1 MLLFLLAISFTLGI
15 SAFCSLLEAVILS
28 TTTTEIEAL
37 KQQDPRKGERL
48 EKYKIEI
55 EETSSAILGLNTVAN
70 TAGTAATT
78 SIAAILWGAES
89 KISLLLVPI
98 CLVIGILIFSEVLP
112 KNVGV
117 IYRKRLQPRLVLPL
131 AIVRSIMI
139 PTTLLCKTL
148 VLWIAGKSKGEEVGD
163 EDIILLAQKSAKEGN
178 LTQGESEMISNTLK
192 LDDVKVADVMTPRT
206 VVTALEQALTVGELF
221 DENMNIPFARMPVY
235 DDTIDNIVGLI
246 RRRDL
251 LKAKA
256 ENLDHTTVKELMQ
269 EIIFIPEN
277 ATISHAL
284 QQFLKNHQQLAAVVD
299 EFGSISGVVTVEDIV
314 EHIIGQEIFEKDDVA
329 IDMRELARRKKL
341 SENATKSHDHE
352 TDGLANIKHQTLNIE
367 H

>member
-1 MLLFLLAISFTLGI
+1 MLLFFLAIIFTLGI

-28 TTTTEIEAL
+28 TTAAEIEAL
-37 KQQDPRKGERL
+37 KQKDAHKGERL
-48 EKYKIEI
+48 EKYKIDI

-70 TAGTAATT
+70 TAGTAVTT
-78 SIAAILWGAES
+78 SIAAIQWGADS
-89 KISLLLVPI
+89 KISILLVPVS
-98 CLVIGILIFSEVLP
+98 LVLGILIFSEVIP

-117 IYRKRLQPRLVLPL
+117 IYRKQLQPKLVVPL
-131 AIVRSIMI
+131 AIVRNIMI
-139 PTTLLCKTL
+139 PTTLLCKAL
-148 VLWIAGKSKGEEVGD
+148 VLWIAGKSNAEQVGD
-163 EDIILLAQKSAKEGN
+163 EEIILLAQKSAKEGN
-178 LTQGESEMISNTLK
+178 LTQGESNMISNALK
-192 LDDVKVADVMTPRT
+192 LDDIKVADVMTPRT
-206 VVTALEQALTVGELF
+206 VVTAFEQTRTVGELF
-221 DENMNIPFARMPVY
+221 QENANIPFARMPVY
-235 DDTIDNIVGLI
+235 DDAIDNIIGLV

-256 ENLDHTTVKELMQ
+256 EDLDKRTVKDLMQ

-277 ATISHAL
+277 ANISHAL

-341 SENATKSHDHE
+341 SESSVKV
-352 TDGLANIKHQTLNIE
+352 G
-367 H
+367 